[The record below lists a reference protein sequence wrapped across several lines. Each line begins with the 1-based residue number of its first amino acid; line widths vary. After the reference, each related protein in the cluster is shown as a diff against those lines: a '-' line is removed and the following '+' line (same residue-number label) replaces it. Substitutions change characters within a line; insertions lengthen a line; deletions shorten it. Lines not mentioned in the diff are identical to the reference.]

1 MRFYQFKVNE
11 EILKEASPYLSGAEL
26 FKDRTPDRKQTF
38 INQIKSS
45 TPFKTKDGKDLI
57 IPPTIDLKQDPPQQF
72 DNLKT
77 FTDWVNG
84 GNPKAQFSLYGHE
97 KDDKELTPVEV
108 VTKAS
113 VSPLIKGAEYGGS
126 KFVAGGKEAA
136 GLKPAD
142 IGIDAGGIEYD
153 EKSLLSAI
161 QNNAKLQQ
169 TNVGRKVIDAANQ
182 IANGDNE
189 FDLSELS
196 AGEFA
201 AFRDDAGEYLGP
213 LMMMKGMATFVGDV
227 EQAFFKHVGLKSFA
241 QMKMIFPTAKNAKLA
256 DTEGVVA
263 GFENPVSG
271 NKIWISVKGG
281 KSGKGAAFTI
291 GDFAVPDD
299 VAEKN
304 PRASSFLKLQKDTTT
319 KNANFVNANFFQ
331 KLGDNS
337 FNSYM
342 DKEMD
347 NNEINDAIN
356 GKGLSQYLEGILDKM
371 KVNNL
376 AKFRDDKDDPVQA
389 YKNLNYGLET
399 LLAKVVNKEDALP
412 NLAPVVRETLQQN
425 FIKLSNKMRPQNIAE
440 KNAMNSVVTW
450 PNRELAT
457 GEVVLAVGS
466 SMGDGPKSRLRMM
479 VN

>member
-241 QMKMIFPTAKNAKLA
+241 QMKMIF
-256 DTEGVVA
+256 
-263 GFENPVSG
+263 
-271 NKIWISVKGG
+271 
-281 KSGKGAAFTI
+281 
-291 GDFAVPDD
+291 
-299 VAEKN
+299 
-304 PRASSFLKLQKDTTT
+304 LKLQKDTTT